1 MELWGLG
8 KRRRPWMG
16 WIDPCKE
23 FSVLFS
29 LEVVARFSRETSSC
43 LGWFWEKGEDEGLG
57 GS

>member
-1 MELWGLG
+1 
-8 KRRRPWMG
+8 MG
-16 WIDPCKE
+16 WIDHCKE

-29 LEVVARFSRETSSC
+29 LEVIARFSRETSSC